1 MIEVL
6 HEIAPALRA
15 SIIGAC
21 AKVLRPGGWLVIID
35 ETYPSTLEEMRRKDF
50 LFPVQTGFE
59 ELMWGNVI
67 PTRQEQEGLLRD
79 AGFSGVIN
87 RSIVGEGFT
96 LLTTQKP

>member
-15 SIIGAC
+15 NIMGAW

-35 ETYPSTLEEMRRKDF
+35 ETYPTTPEEMRQKDF

-67 PTRQEQEGLLRD
+67 PTRQEQKNRCAKRDSAARLTARLSAKGL
-79 AGFSGVIN
+79 
-87 RSIVGEGFT
+87 RS
-96 LLTTQKP
+96 